1 MAPSIFSA
9 CFRCPKAVNSK
20 YKVQKLRLLRFSTAK
35 LLDSIAYSDSTGLL
49 VKFDLQQIAQI
60 QDFSLGGSLMA
71 KKECVQGNKDFYS
84 LIDSVALITN
94 DSVSSVYP
102 VGSSITHIGKIQSV
116 TSKPYYGHIPLPTL
130 NADTS
135 FWKLIGPN
143 HLLFFTVDKMLSV
156 KRMPALLKMYFK
168 DKSYV
173 YSNSFIIRFP

>member
-1 MAPSIFSA
+1 M
-9 CFRCPKAVNSK
+9 
-20 YKVQKLRLLRFSTAK
+20 RLLRFSTGEK
-35 LLDSIAYSDSTGLL
+35 LDSIAYADSTGLL
-49 VKFDLQQIAQI
+49 VKFDLQQIAQHE
-60 QDFSLGGSLMA
+60 FSFGGSLMA
-71 KKECVQGNKDFYS
+71 KKECAMGNKDFYS

-94 DSVSSVYP
+94 DSISSVYP